1 MDLRDGVCIGGK
13 RPPPHF
19 KLMTNTELTLDQ
31 LKGVQGGIILLLLAA
46 CKVKKANPE
55 PKRSDIGSKAKESIV
70 EGANE
75 NLRNA
80 GREEHPHPIGSSSG
94 NSQGQV
100 KGDCENLPF

>member
-1 MDLRDGVCIGGK
+1 
-13 RPPPHF
+13 
-19 KLMTNTELTLDQ
+19 MTNTELTLDQ

-55 PKRSDIGSKAKESIV
+55 PKGSDIGSKTRDSIV

-80 GREEHPHPIGSSSG
+80 GREEHPHPISG
-94 NSQGQV
+94 NSGIL
-100 KGDCENLPF
+100 KGR